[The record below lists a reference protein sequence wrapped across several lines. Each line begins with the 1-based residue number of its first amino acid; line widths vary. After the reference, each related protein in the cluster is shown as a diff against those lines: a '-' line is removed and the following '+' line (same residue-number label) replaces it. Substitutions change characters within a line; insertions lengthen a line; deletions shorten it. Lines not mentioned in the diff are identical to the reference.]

1 MLPRLM
7 SPQFYY
13 NKKASLHPGFYKAA
27 VVLVYY

>member
-13 NKKASLHPGFYKAA
+13 NKKATFYPGLYQAA